1 MRSKR
6 KRNYLLL
13 KQRLMKP
20 GFDKDTNFQEGA
32 ILLIDKPYGWTS
44 FNVVSKIKSLLRRR
58 TGVKNIKVGHAG
70 TLDPLAT
77 GLLVICVGKATKQ
90 VESYLKDDK
99 EYIATF
105 HLGQTTPSFDME
117 TQMDK
122 EYPTEH
128 ISHDMVMKVI
138 NTFLGEQDQIP
149 PLFSAKSVQGKRAY
163 NYARQGVDMEL
174 ASVRIKI
181 HELEL
186 LNFELPKVTLR
197 IKCSKGTYIRS
208 LARDFGKALNS
219 GAYLSD
225 LKRIGSGN
233 FTLANAVELEKFEKI
248 FKEM

>member
-1 MRSKR
+1 MAEIK
-6 KRNYLLL
+6 L
-13 KQRLMKP
+13 
-20 GFDKDTNFQEGA
+20 GFDNDTNFQEGI

-77 GLLVICVGKATKQ
+77 GLLVICIGKATKQ
-90 VESYLKDDK
+90 VESFLKDDK

-117 TQMDK
+117 TQMNQ

-128 ISHDMVMKVI
+128 ISLELVCHVVKD
-138 NTFLGEQDQIP
+138 FLGEQDQIP
-149 PLFSAKSVQGKRAY
+149 PLYSAKSIQGKRAY
-163 NYARQGVDMEL
+163 KFARKGVDMEL
-174 ASVRIKI
+174 DPVRVNII
-181 HELEL
+181 ELEII
-186 LNFELPKVTLR
+186 NFELPKLTLR

-208 LARDFGKALNS
+208 LARDMGKALNS
-219 GAYLSD
+219 GAYLEN

-233 FTLANAVELEKFEKI
+233 FKLTDAISLEDLEKN
-248 FKEM
+248 FKVDVTN

>member
-1 MRSKR
+1 
-6 KRNYLLL
+6 
-13 KQRLMKP
+13 MKT

-44 FNVVSKIKSLLRRR
+44 FNVVSKIKSLLRRK
-58 TGVKNIKVGHAG
+58 TGIKNIKVGHAG

-77 GLLVICVGKATKQ
+77 GLLVVCIGKATKQ

-105 HLGQTTPSFDME
+105 RLGQTTPSFDME

-122 EYPTEH
+122 EYPIDH
-128 ISHDMVMKVI
+128 ITSEMIEKVVNSFI
-138 NTFLGEQDQIP
+138 GEQDQIP
-149 PLFSAKSVQGKRAY
+149 PLFSAKSIQGKRAY
-163 NYARQGVDMEL
+163 SFARKGVDMEL
-174 ASVRIKI
+174 PPVKVVI
-181 HELEL
+181 HEFEIIK
-186 LNFELPKVTLR
+186 FELPSITLR

-225 LKRIGSGN
+225 LRRVGSGVFKVTDALELDKIEKN
-233 FTLANAVELEKFEKI
+233 FN
-248 FKEM
+248 EM